1 MREYLLL
8 LPIIFIFHDMEE
20 IIGFD
25 WFFKTNPDLF
35 EHFPKLRKVY
45 DGLTTATFAA
55 AVYEEFIPFF
65 GVSLL
70 AYYFPNKILN
80 AVWLGILLSL
90 TAHFVVH
97 ILLSI
102 CIKKYVP
109 CVITSFICLPVS
121 SLIVIKSTPHLDLDM
136 ITVICII
143 ISILAMIA
151 NIKLAHGFAHFLS
164 KKTDSSLKD
173 VKTLIFQ
180 NQQN

>member
-25 WFFKTNPDLF
+25 WFFKTNPEIF
-35 EHFPKLRKVY
+35 ERFPQIRKIY

-70 AYYFPNKILN
+70 AYYFPTRILN
-80 AVWLGILLSL
+80 TVWFGIFLSL

-97 ILLSI
+97 ILISI
-102 CIKKYVP
+102 FIKKYIP
-109 CVITSFICLPVS
+109 CIITSIICLPVS
-121 SLIVIKSTPHLDLDM
+121 SLILIKSMSYLDFDM
-136 ITVICII
+136 MTITCII
-143 ISILAMIA
+143 ITVLAMIA
-151 NIKLAHGFAHFLS
+151 NMKLAHGFAHFLA
-164 KKTDSSLKD
+164 KKTSVSMKGKYKNGDQAL
-173 VKTLIFQ
+173 
-180 NQQN
+180 